1 MHLLFIYWE
10 MRNKMTNLENKRVAI
25 KAIVRRGA
33 RIMLII
39 PAVLLT
45 CVFIIAGVLLMCSP
59 GKSEPYRDESGRPLE
74 GSISEK
80 IHVNINGVEQG
91 MFIRGKDKT
100 NPVLLFLHGGPG
112 LPTYWLTRIYPT
124 GFEDYFTVCY
134 WETRGTGLSYSNDIP
149 AETVTWEQLISDTV
163 EVTNYLRKRFGQEK
177 IYLLGHS
184 GGSFLGIQVA
194 AQAPELYNA
203 YIGVAQMSRQFESEK
218 LAYKYMIE
226 QFRSAGDKRM
236 VQELEKF
243 PIPDMNTV
251 PKAYRNLR
259 DEAMHKLGIGTTH
272 RMKSVVKDVFLTS
285 FQSREYT
292 LAEKINLWRGKNS
305 EQYQR
310 MWDQMMATDLTEK
323 VQKLDIP
330 LYLIGGIYDYTC
342 NYTLTKS
349 YFDKLKAPIK
359 GFYTFDQSAH
369 SPMFEEPLKMQKIL
383 KKDILKGVNNLADA
397 K

>member
-1 MHLLFIYWE
+1 MA
-10 MRNKMTNLENKRVAI
+10 NKKVASPLI
-25 KAIVRRGA
+25 DSFVRRGA

-39 PAVLLT
+39 PVVLLA
-45 CVFIIAGVLLMCSP
+45 CIFIITGALLLCSP
-59 GKSEPYRDESGRPLE
+59 GKPEPYVDEGGRPLE

-100 NPVLLFLHGGPG
+100 KPVLLFLHGGPG

-124 GFEDYFTVCY
+124 GLEDCFTVCY
-134 WETRGTGLSYSNDIP
+134 WETRGTGLSYSTDIP
-149 AETVTWEQLISDTV
+149 AGTITWEQLISDTV

-184 GGSFLGIQVA
+184 GGSFLGIQAA

-203 YIGVAQMSRQFESEK
+203 YIGVAQMSRQLESEK
-218 LAYKYMIE
+218 LAHKYMIE
-226 QFRSAGDKRM
+226 QYRSAGDKRM
-236 VQELEKF
+236 VKKLEKF
-243 PIPDMNTV
+243 PIPEMNSV

-259 DEAMHKLGIGTTH
+259 DEAMHELGIGTMH
-272 RMKSVVKDVFLTS
+272 KMKSVVTDVFLTS

-292 LAEKINLWRGKNS
+292 LGEKINLWRGKNS
-305 EQYQR
+305 DQYQK
-310 MWDQMMATDLTEK
+310 MWDQMMETDLTVK

-330 LYLIGGIYDYTC
+330 IYLCEGVYDYTC
-342 NYTLTKS
+342 NYTLTKD
-349 YFDKLKAPIK
+349 YFEKLQAPMK
-359 GFYTFDQSAH
+359 GFYTFGQSAH
-369 SPMFEEPLKMQKIL
+369 SPLFEEPEKMKHIMEADVL
-383 KKDILKGVNNLADA
+383 AGVNNLADI